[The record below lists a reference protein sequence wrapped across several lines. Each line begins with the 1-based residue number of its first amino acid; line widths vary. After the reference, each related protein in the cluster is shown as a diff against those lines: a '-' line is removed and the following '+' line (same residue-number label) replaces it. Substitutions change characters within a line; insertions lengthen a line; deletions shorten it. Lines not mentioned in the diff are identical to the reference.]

1 MENIVKR
8 RLSSISPEEIDRWI
22 TPPRFRAFLEAA
34 DDDVAQAT
42 ALYDWNICISAVF
55 FEVIGYTEV
64 LLRNAIDAQF
74 SPVHHDQPA
83 RESWL
88 CDQEILTPK
97 SLEKVSD
104 AICAI
109 ERMKKEPTRARVVA
123 NLSFGFW
130 RALLDRH
137 YNQLWIDRLH
147 RAFPNGTGSRKEV
160 AGLMSRLNPFRNRRA
175 HHEPVIN
182 ASIEK
187 RHVEFIELAGLI
199 DAEAASWIAARS
211 SVPAILAWRPPLD
224 RGRWV
229 QARLGLT
236 PRTVRFHVHR

>member
-8 RLSSISPEEIDRWI
+8 RLDSISLEEIDRWI
-22 TPPRFRAFLEAA
+22 TPPRFRAFLEAM
-34 DDDVAQAT
+34 DGDVAQAT
-42 ALYDWNICISAVF
+42 ALYDWNTCISAVF

-74 SPVHHDQPA
+74 SPLHHDHPA

-88 CDQEILTPK
+88 CDSEILTPK

-137 YNQLWIDRLH
+137 YNQLWIDCLH

-160 AGLMSRLNPFRNRRA
+160 AGLMSRLNPFRNRLA
-175 HHEPVIN
+175 HHEPIIN
-182 ASIEK
+182 ASIEQ
-187 RHVEFIELAGLI
+187 RHVELIELARLV
-199 DAEAASWIAARS
+199 DADAAGWIAARS

-224 RGRWV
+224 GGRRAR
-229 QARLGLT
+229 ARLGLT
-236 PRTVRFHVHR
+236 PRTIRFHVHR

>member
-8 RLSSISPEEIDRWI
+8 RLNSISREEIDRWI
-22 TPPRFRAFLEAA
+22 TPPRFRAFLVAA
-34 DDDVAQAT
+34 DYDVAQAT

-55 FEVIGYTEV
+55 FEVLGYTEV

-74 SPVHHDQPA
+74 SPVQHDQPA

-97 SLEKVSD
+97 SLEKVSE
-104 AICAI
+104 AIFSI

-130 RALLDRH
+130 RALMDRR

-147 RAFPNGTGSRKEV
+147 RTFPNGTGSRKEV
-160 AGLMSRLNPFRNRRA
+160 AGLMSRLNPFRNRLA
-175 HHEPVIN
+175 HHEPIIN
-182 ASIEK
+182 AAVER
-187 RHVEFIELAGLI
+187 RHAELIELARLI
-199 DAEAASWIAARS
+199 DADAANWIAARS
-211 SVPAILAWRPPLD
+211 SVPEILSWRPPLD
-224 RGRWV
+224 RGRR
-229 QARLGLT
+229 ARARFGLT
-236 PRTVRFHVHR
+236 PRTVRFHVYR